1 MAIVSKQ
8 TNQTVELFNIPDDQ
22 LKTFKVESVSTK
34 QGPYDK
40 DLMELYKMEYERCA
54 QRYDDLYKAAWTNFS
69 YIALIA
75 GAILTFGS
83 GSFMTEL
90 SIFVATLPFTVL
102 VDCNIRAFESL
113 WRPGASQGSL
123 H

>member
-8 TNQTVELFNIPDDQ
+8 TNQTVELFSVPDDK
-22 LKTFKVESVSTK
+22 LEAFKVDSVSTK

-54 QRYDDLYKAAWTNFS
+54 QRYDDLYRAAWTNFS

-83 GSFMTEL
+83 ARFMPEL
-90 SIFVATLPFTVL
+90 SIFLATIPLLFWWL
-102 VDCNIRAFESL
+102 ASFEPLNRYGDQVENRSL
-113 WRPGASQGSL
+113 
-123 H
+123 